1 MKQNKPVT
9 KRQILPDSTYR
20 RYLQLS
26 KPQGRTGEWWWP
38 GAGGSGE
45 WGSLFNECSVS
56 VSQNEEGCGDGG
68 GGGCTALLLI

>member
-1 MKQNKPVT
+1 M
-9 KRQILPDSTYR
+9 
-20 RYLQLS
+20 S